1 MDKKIKALI
10 MLANSMMSGFPQSVN
25 KRNSIVDSM

>member
-1 MDKKIKALI
+1 MDKKHNALI
-10 MLANSMMSGFPQSVN
+10 LLANSMMSGFPQSGN